1 MYMSTSNLLLTSR
14 KIVFRISLFDV
25 PQRDILF
32 EAPQLY
38 TPVSWYEGL
47 ASDRTCLL
55 AGPVVTVDIL
65 SLIRSPVSNHVCFQ
79 FRNVYL
85 SGTPLAPHTIS
96 ATLSFSVVLV
106 AVMVMTGGSEA

>member
-1 MYMSTSNLLLTSR
+1 M
-14 KIVFRISLFDV
+14 LFD
-25 PQRDILF
+25 
-32 EAPQLY
+32 APQLY

-65 SLIRSPVSNHVCFQ
+65 SLMRSPVSNHVCFQ
-79 FRNVYL
+79 SRNVYL

-96 ATLSFSVVLV
+96 ATVSVSVALV
-106 AVMVMTGGSEA
+106 AVIVMIGGSEAGQSVLKQHNKEE